1 MDKKGF
7 LVGMLIKAKRVFS
20 KAIFK
25 LGKITYIIQDGN
37 REWITVIAI
46 IYADGITLLLGLIY

>member
-7 LVGMLIKAKRVFS
+7 LVGILIKAKRVFS
-20 KAIFK
+20 KAAFESGMIK
-25 LGKITYIIQDGN
+25 HTIQDGN

-46 IYADGITLLLGLIY
+46 IYIDGQLSH